1 MCSQQINVVMSWLTW
16 VVSHKL
22 ILIFLKERC
31 DKWLLFL
38 KHSKKEQLNHT
49 HIEEEKGCVR

>member
-1 MCSQQINVVMSWLTW
+1 MSWLTW